1 MKRNPLTMS
10 TVAATPCAEP
20 PTASCTNASML
31 KVPVAPYE
39 NAMPNMISA
48 LAIDDSRRYL
58 KAPSLATLA
67 PAPCTMSA
75 NAGRES
81 ISMPSTSGMN
91 PALSIMTQ
99 APNRQEHSSIPDL

>member
-1 MKRNPLTMS
+1 
-10 TVAATPCAEP
+10 
-20 PTASCTNASML
+20 
-31 KVPVAPYE
+31 
-39 NAMPNMISA
+39 MPNMISA

-99 APNRQEHSSIPDL
+99 APSRQEHSSIPDLYVACAGEDESPCKAAADNHELRQQRKTVDADFFG